1 MKMAV
6 NSENQF
12 TAEKN
17 LLYKPYFEK
26 ELRISN
32 LKRELSITV
41 IRES

>member
-1 MKMAV
+1 MAV
-6 NSENQF
+6 NSENNYSRM
-12 TAEKN
+12 N

-32 LKRELSITV
+32 LKRELNITV